1 MNEPVSAQ
9 GARHTARNDEDTGT
23 RRTDRTMFVPLS
35 RLFYP
40 DPDPTDKY
48 PDEVAEIDG
57 YVVAPDRTTTFATT
71 ILTEGG
77 FDMLDSVWTALQRK
91 GVGRR
96 RMLVLDDRGRTV
108 SVMTLKL
115 DAPKD
120 LLRLLRS
127 LLVVPVRA
135 HLGFAEIHF
144 FATSDE
150 VSAIEETV
158 EKGRHPV
165 PPSPTVFLAP
175 AKDTGPLLPEDWAFL
190 GFLSAVGAFNGPEGL
205 SPTLFAEM
213 VGIDLAAF
221 AKQAR
226 SIERNMGMLVKDMFA
241 PIQSGEESNVAV
253 A

>member
-77 FDMLDSVWTALQRK
+77 FDMLDSVWDTFRRK
-91 GVGRR
+91 GVGVRR
-96 RMLVLDDRGRTV
+96 LLLLDDRGRTV
-108 SVMTLKL
+108 SIMTLKPGFPE
-115 DAPKD
+115 DV
-120 LLRLLRS
+120 LRLLRS
-127 LLVVPVRA
+127 ILVVPIRA
-135 HLGFAEIHF
+135 SNGFAEIHF
-144 FATSDE
+144 YATPGEFNSLKERIEGDE
-150 VSAIEETV
+150 
-158 EKGRHPV
+158 GPL
-165 PPSPTVFLAP
+165 PAP
-175 AKDTGPLLPEDWAFL
+175 EIVNLPAARDTGILDAEDWAFL
-190 GFLSAVGAFNGPEGL
+190 GLLSCVGAFDLEGGPSLELVAQLIGL
-205 SPTLFAEM
+205 APATFTDRTVALERGLGSMVTELF
-213 VGIDLAAF
+213 
-221 AKQAR
+221 Q
-226 SIERNMGMLVKDMFA
+226 
-241 PIQSGEESNVAV
+241 PSGEGSVSVEA